1 MVVMCTRL
9 FILDIVASFEVRL
22 LATSQ
27 LFLSRLKMFALFI
40 FQFVRTEQSWN
51 NTEMRQADKQQTSR
65 TAFFPFS
72 AKSSVMCCCCFLL
85 FTFFTLQA
93 DKRARPAYRLFCLFF
108 CFFSIVLLFAFV
120 FSSQEVWLT
129 WWLVVNLCVLYLVS
143 LFHHI
148 PRSHHW
154 TWRVQC
160 YYYQQTCMMAKIM

>member
-27 LFLSRLKMFALFI
+27 LFLSHLKI

-65 TAFFPFS
+65 TVFFPFS

-93 DKRARPAYRLFCLFF
+93 DKRARPAYQLFF
-108 CFFSIVLLFAFV
+108 FFFIYIVLLFAFV

-129 WWLVVNLCVLYLVS
+129 WWFVVNLCDHIILSLFIVS

-148 PRSHHW
+148 PRSHQW